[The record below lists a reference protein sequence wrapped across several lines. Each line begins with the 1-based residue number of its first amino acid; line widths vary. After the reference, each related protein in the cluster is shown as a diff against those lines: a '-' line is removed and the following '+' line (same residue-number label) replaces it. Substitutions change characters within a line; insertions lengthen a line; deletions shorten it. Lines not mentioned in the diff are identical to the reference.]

1 MTRLLLV
8 LPLLAACG
16 PDKTDST
23 GDTAA
28 TSSTGGTQSTTTPD
42 DTGDVPTSPLSS
54 DTTPSTTTDSGL
66 DTGHD
71 TGLATTAAS
80 ITTHTATSDAT
91 TADTSSTTSATTD
104 TTTSTTDTT
113 TGVDPDAQYVAFFFA
128 GGLAH
133 VLIHKADVMNDRC
146 TTLHLARPTQG
157 DPNLKIV
164 APAEWG
170 AQNANSTQG
179 VAGCLDGMP
188 GNMGVAAIAGAGTVD
203 FIIDPMLGCPHTVD
217 LDLTLDFPQDMPWV
231 PASEPM
237 QVTDLPVQ
245 NCP

>member
-23 GDTAA
+23 GDTAD
-28 TSSTGGTQSTTTPD
+28 TTTTTGGSQSTTTAD

-54 DTTPSTTTDSGL
+54 DTTPSTTTDSGH

-71 TGLATTAAS
+71 TTAAS
-80 ITTHTATSDAT
+80 ITTHAATSDAT
-91 TADTSSTTSATTD
+91 TAE
-104 TTTSTTDTT
+104 TSTTGETSTTASTTDST

-128 GGLAH
+128 GGLDH
-133 VLIHKADVMNDRC
+133 VMIHKADLVNDRC

-164 APAEWG
+164 VPAEWG
-170 AQNANSTQG
+170 AQNASITQG

-217 LDLTLDFPQDMPWV
+217 VDLTLDFPQDMPWV

-237 QVTDLPVQ
+237 QVTALPVQ
-245 NCP
+245 NCQ